1 MNRLSIIIIFLFP
14 VLVKAQII
22 SVEGVVTDD
31 KNKVIP
37 FVNIFTNDINA
48 VDSSFSTYNPDKIE
62 PTIEQAKKQIA
73 IAKANLEKLGGLG
86 EDTNF
91 YNATMNLYKL
101 FENQLNNEYAEQ
113 LDIYKL
119 SDDEYTEEKRLRY
132 NELLGKINS
141 DYKEINEKFLQAQQD
156 FANSWGMELEKE

>member
-1 MNRLSIIIIFLFP
+1 MNNSFLVYS
-14 VLVKAQII
+14 VLFLALLFSKCGPTKQDAFNYN
-22 SVEGVVTDD
+22 E
-31 KNKVIP
+31 KVIADQLL
-37 FVNIFTNDINA
+37 VIDDINA

-62 PTIEQAKKQIA
+62 PTIEKAKKQIA

-91 YNATMNLYKL
+91 YNATMDLYKL

-119 SDDEYTEEKRLRY
+119 SDNDYTEEKRLRY

-141 DYKEINEKFLQAQQD
+141 DYKVINEKFLQAQQD
-156 FANSWGMELEKE
+156 FADAWGMELEKE